1 MCKFSNKGLKEEDKK
16 KELLKRLKN
25 IEDESKEQLK
35 TIKIKEKFK
44 LKQLVRI

>member
-1 MCKFSNKGLKEEDKK
+1 MKEEDT
-16 KELLKRLKN
+16 KEEPLKRLKN

-44 LKQLVRI
+44 LKLSVRIKSSHLF